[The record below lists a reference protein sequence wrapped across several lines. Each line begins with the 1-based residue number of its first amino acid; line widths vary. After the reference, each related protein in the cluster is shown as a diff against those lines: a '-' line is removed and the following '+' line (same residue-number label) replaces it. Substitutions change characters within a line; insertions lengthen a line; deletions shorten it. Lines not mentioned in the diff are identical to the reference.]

1 VLCAMCMNSVN
12 SFQNFSRRL
21 GNDGVLIL
29 AKQVPLISHLAE
41 AMIKNEGGNLS
52 DSVRLA

>member
-1 VLCAMCMNSVN
+1 MCMNSVN